1 MSERDRD
8 TRPLVKKLTLLAA
21 AALILGLLSNCAS
34 AETSRPKVTFQI
46 SYYPVFGRSIAEIS
60 NSIGQNTPSKDGD
73 VYYAGVTVWDL
84 NSSFDMVSTP
94 AGCSLANSQVYLN
107 TTIHLPQLAAPGQVS
122 DGVRNEWTRF
132 SNALK
137 THEMMHAKN
146 AYRAASTLLGK
157 INNLTTSVQC
167 DRARIII
174 QDGTDALIKR
184 ITEFDR
190 DLDNE
195 TEHGR
200 TQGAF
205 LNLGI
210 R

>member
-1 MSERDRD
+1 M
-8 TRPLVKKLTLLAA
+8 AA
-21 AALILGLLSNCAS
+21 ATLIVGLLNNCAS
-34 AETSRPKVTFQI
+34 AEPAKPNVTFQI
-46 SYYPVFGRSIAEIS
+46 SYYPVSGHSIAEIR
-60 NSIGQNTPSKDGD
+60 NSIGQNTPSKEGD
-73 VYYAGVTVWDL
+73 VFYAGVTIWDL
-84 NSSFDMVSTP
+84 NSSFDMVGSP
-94 AGCSLANSQVYLN
+94 SGCTLTNSQVYLN
-107 TTIHLPQLAAPGQVS
+107 TTIHLPQLADQSLVS
-122 DGVRNEWTRF
+122 DGVRSEWTRF

-146 AYRAASTLLGK
+146 AYRAASTLLSK
-157 INNLTTSVQC
+157 INNLSTSVQC

-174 QDGTDALIKR
+174 QEGTDALIKR

-200 TQGAF
+200 TQGAY
-205 LNLGI
+205 LNLGV

>member
-1 MSERDRD
+1 MSEGERG
-8 TRPLVKKLTLLAA
+8 TRSVDKVLAMIAA
-21 AALILGLLSNCAS
+21 ATLIIGSLSECAS
-34 AETSRPKVTFQI
+34 AEPARPQVTFKI
-46 SYYPVFGRSIAEIS
+46 SYYPVFGRSIAEIR

-73 VYYAGVTVWDL
+73 VFYAGVTVWDL
-84 NSSFDMVSTP
+84 NSNFDMVGTA
-94 AGCSLANSQVYLN
+94 AGCSLTNSKVYLN
-107 TTIHLPQLAAPGQVS
+107 TTIHLPQLVDPGQVS
-122 DGVRNEWTRF
+122 DGVRSEWTRF

-146 AYRAASTLLGK
+146 AYRAASTLLNK

-167 DRARIII
+167 DRARVII

-195 TEHGR
+195 TEHGK
-200 TQGAF
+200 TQGAY
-205 LNLGI
+205 LNLGV